1 MCNRPLLKQTSA
13 LGREAD
19 DLAKALK
26 GNNKLQ
32 GNWGEAVLSPLLATA
47 GLMLLC
53 GAAEGTVLPV
63 LALAGEVLI
72 LMGINALLGV
82 IRSREPQETTH
93 SVPGVKAPPALNLRV
108 VRGGKAA

>member
-1 MCNRPLLKQTSA
+1 MNNNTVKEIFCKGLLM
-13 LGREAD
+13 
-19 DLAKALK
+19 
-26 GNNKLQ
+26 
-32 GNWGEAVLSPLLATA
+32 VLATA

-93 SVPGVKAPPALNLRV
+93 SVPAVKAPPALNLRV
-108 VRGGKAA
+108 VCGGKAA